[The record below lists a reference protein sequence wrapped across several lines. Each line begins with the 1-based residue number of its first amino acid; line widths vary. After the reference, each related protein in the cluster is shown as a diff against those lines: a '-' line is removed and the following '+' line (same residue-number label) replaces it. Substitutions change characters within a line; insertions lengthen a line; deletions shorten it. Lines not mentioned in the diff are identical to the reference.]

1 MRRRR
6 SKCAEVALALATLL
20 AGERAARAQAC
31 CVAPSTTGLGR
42 LAPYE
47 TTLAGIEA
55 RGAATYGSFDP
66 QGRLRGAPR
75 GTHDVA
81 LEQNLFASMRFLAR
95 GQGTVTVPFVETLR
109 ASGGGSSAG
118 GGLGDVRLAAR
129 WDAVYS
135 EDARPWPG
143 VALLAGVSMPTG
155 VAPERATNALA
166 TDATGT
172 GTTQGWAG
180 AAFEETRGPWLVAA
194 SGIVTVRAE
203 RDIAGVRSS
212 LPPRF
217 VAGLVGARAWTS
229 GFVLSLG
236 GAYSIEGDAS
246 LDGAKI
252 PSSARRALQATT
264 SLQVPLWSGARLVV
278 AAFVTP
284 PIAGFTA
291 GEGATGGLSLALV
304 VPWS

>member
-1 MRRRR
+1 MLV
-6 SKCAEVALALATLL
+6 SS
-20 AGERAARAQAC
+20 ERAARAQAC

-47 TTLAGIEA
+47 TLLAGIEA

-66 QGRLRGAPR
+66 DGRLRGAPR

-81 LEQNLFASMRFLAR
+81 LEQNLFASGRFLRR

-109 ASGGGSSAG
+109 GSGGGASAG
-118 GGLGDVRLAAR
+118 GGLGDVRLAVR

-166 TDATGT
+166 TDATGI

-194 SGIVTVRAE
+194 SGIVTVRAD
-203 RDIAGVRSS
+203 RDVAGVRSS
-212 LPPRF
+212 LPPRIS
-217 VAGLVGARAWTS
+217 AGLVLAHAWTS

-236 GAYSIEGDAS
+236 GAYSVEGDAS
-246 LDGAKI
+246 LDGAKL
-252 PSSARRALQATT
+252 PNSARRALQATT
-264 SLQVPLWSGARLVV
+264 ALQAPLGNGARLVL

-284 PIAGFTA
+284 PIATVTA
-291 GEGATGGLSLALV
+291 GEGANAGLSLALV
-304 VPWS
+304 VPWN